1 MNEQFRVAQKLGLM
15 FRPGSAIPEDIKT
28 WAISQLHS
36 TSPALGI
43 ESISSKV
50 ETWPQTLQPDLDERA
65 KLFRL
70 LQGTYIKV
78 QIFNGN

>member
-1 MNEQFRVAQKLGLM
+1 MNEQFRVAQKIDLM
-15 FRPGSAIPEDIKT
+15 FRPGTDIPKDIKA

-50 ETWPQTLQPDLDERA
+50 ETWTQTLQPDLDDRA
-65 KLFRL
+65 SVEK
-70 LQGTYIKV
+70 T
-78 QIFNGN
+78 